1 MARIFD
7 AGIDFGI
14 DDSTDRPIVRRRVP
28 RKVLKADGSIARRDR
43 LRGITVCV
51 CWVFGRCKGN
61 RHTGTCDCLPGN
73 LLLVG
78 VFTNDVFDEFY
89 PLINVTR
96 IDDNRSRYDVAERVH
111 PDLLVEVKDLH
122 RKIAL
127 EPETLAV

>member
-1 MARIFD
+1 MEA
-7 AGIDFGI
+7 
-14 DDSTDRPIVRRRVP
+14 
-28 RKVLKADGSIARRDR
+28 
-43 LRGITVCV
+43 
-51 CWVFGRCKGN
+51 N
-61 RHTGTCDCLPGN
+61 HLPGN

-89 PLINVTR
+89 PLLNVTR

-111 PDLLVEVKDLH
+111 SDLLVEVKDFH

>member
-1 MARIFD
+1 MIVWRGSKNSMIPT
-7 AGIDFGI
+7 ICSI
-14 DDSTDRPIVRRRVP
+14 STRTLNRLDKVAKREAPCRSCKSAIYSLLAKRGDRALSV
-28 RKVLKADGSIARRDR
+28 
-43 LRGITVCV
+43 
-51 CWVFGRCKGN
+51 
-61 RHTGTCDCLPGN
+61 HTGWKWKQIGLPGN

-89 PLINVTR
+89 PFINVTR

-111 PDLLVEVKDLH
+111 PDLLVEVKDFH

>member
-61 RHTGTCDCLPGN
+61 RHSGTRDCLPGN